1 MNSECLATSVTAHA
15 NEILARCGITANPYF
30 RDLLDGT
37 MPLDAFRRTQEQFFF
52 AVTFFPR
59 PMAALVGRIPNPKQ
73 RLDVL
78 HNLVEE
84 HGEFQEHRFHHN
96 TFQQFLRTIG
106 SNPDTLDNLMI
117 WPEVRA
123 FNSVLTTACV
133 LDELEVG
140 VACMGVIE
148 QAFAGIS
155 ALIGRAVVDRGWVKT
170 EELVHY
176 KLHAEIDERHA
187 EEFFAVV
194 EAGWQDGSRRYFIE
208 QGLELGTYIFDRLY
222 HDLHA
227 AHSTRS
233 PKYHR
238 QPHNTNGSNSVL
250 RCDR

>member
-1 MNSECLATSVTAHA
+1 MSEGSRAPGVTARA
-15 NEILARCGITANPYF
+15 SEVLERSGIMANPYF
-30 RDLLDGT
+30 RDLQSGA
-37 MPLDAFRRTQEQFFF
+37 MPVDLFRRTQEQFFF

-59 PMAALVGRIPNPKQ
+59 PMAALVGRIPDPKQ
-73 RLDVL
+73 RLDIL

-84 HGEFQEHRFHHN
+84 HGEFNERQFHHT

-106 SNPDTLDNLMI
+106 AAPERLDDLMI

-133 LDELEVG
+133 LDELDLG

-155 ALIGRAVVDRGWVKT
+155 ALIGRAVVSNGWVPA
-170 EELVHY
+170 EQLVHY

-187 EEFFAVV
+187 EDFFAVV
-194 EAGWQDGSRRYFIE
+194 EAGWQSGTRGYFID

-222 HDLHA
+222 RDLHA
-227 AHSTRS
+227 AGAARS
-233 PKYHR
+233 PRYHSSPR
-238 QPHNTNGSNSVL
+238 DPAHTAPV
-250 RCDR
+250 R